1 VLSWVLGI
9 VGTFTLSLALACGFL
24 LLRCRGVGPPFGP
37 HARPWALLIVVLTA
51 MVSTGVGLFLVAVSH
66 RIPAVY
72 AGVVVVAGL
81 WFTRVPPRRDR
92 DMLARTLASW
102 PTLPFSRLYDGMG
115 DDMQDAQ
122 EDTLRVAQA
131 KPQWTADA
139 AKYFYD
145 RIQAEL
151 KDNRALADLERWQA
165 SIAHKI
171 NVVGLISLD
180 TTPAE
185 LQAALQMHASTEN
198 IRKYSAKDLKRLV
211 ARLESDALNELSLLL
226 AYMYRL
232 GYYKLPPFT
241 PPVSR
246 NTRHAP
252 SVRTVRIGDHHR

>member
-1 VLSWVLGI
+1 MLSWVVGV
-9 VGTFTLSLALACGFL
+9 VGTFVVSLALACGFL
-24 LLRCRGVGPPFGP
+24 LLRCRGVGRPFGP

-51 MVSTGVGLFLVAVSH
+51 IVSTGVGLLLVAVSH
-66 RIPAVY
+66 RIAAVY
-72 AGVVVVAGL
+72 AGVVVVVGL

-92 DMLARTLASW
+92 DMLPRTLASW
-102 PTLPFSRLYDGMG
+102 PTLPFSRLYDRMG

-122 EDTLRVAQA
+122 EDTLRVAWA
-131 KPQWTADA
+131 KPQWIADA

-151 KDNRALADLERWQA
+151 RDDRALANLERWQA

-171 NVVGLISLD
+171 NIVELISLD

-185 LQAALQMHASTEN
+185 LRATLQMHPSTPDF
-198 IRKYSAKDLKRLV
+198 RKYAAEDLKRLV
-211 ARLESDALNELSLLL
+211 DRLESDALNELRLLL

-232 GYYKLPPFT
+232 GYYGLPPFT

-246 NTRHAP
+246 STRRVL
-252 SVRTVRIGDHHR
+252 STRTVRIGDYHR

>member
-1 VLSWVLGI
+1 
-9 VGTFTLSLALACGFL
+9 
-24 LLRCRGVGPPFGP
+24 
-37 HARPWALLIVVLTA
+37 LLIVVITA
-51 MVSTGVGLFLVAVSH
+51 IVSTGVGLFLVAVSH
-66 RIPAVY
+66 RVPAVY

-81 WFTRVPPRRDR
+81 WFAAVPPRRER
-92 DMLARTLASW
+92 GMLLGTLTYW

-122 EDTLRVAQA
+122 KETLRVAQA
-131 KPQWTADA
+131 KPQWVADA

-151 KDNRALADLERWQA
+151 KDDRALANLEGWQA
-165 SIAHKI
+165 SIAHKVDI
-171 NVVGLISLD
+171 VGLISLD

-185 LQAALQMHASTEN
+185 LQAALQMHPSTQN

-211 ARLESDALNELSLLL
+211 LRLESDALNELALLL
-226 AYMYRL
+226 TYMYQL

-246 NTRHAP
+246 NTRHVP
-252 SVRTVRIGDHHR
+252 SARTVRIGDYHR